1 MLYSSGRWHFVDG
14 GVGGSD
20 FRRPPNK
27 VPGDGDFLSL
37 SRYSNKEFKWL
48 GTYVKITF
56 TLGKMGF
63 LSVRTTLLVV
73 NKGEGVENHSFCVNV
88 ICTRTPVFYLNFV
101 QMYINVI
108 VFSAEMCHC
117 VSLWCRQLMGVS
129 ETRLIEFRGYR
140 YIEFTRK
147 PAVRQSIRGALIP
160 EYEVS

>member
-1 MLYSSGRWHFVDG
+1 MWFSSGHHFG
-14 GVGGSD
+14 ILSLEGYVGRRGH
-20 FRRPPNK
+20 RRPPNCGPIK

-63 LSVRTTLLVV
+63 LSVRTTTYLII
-73 NKGEGVENHSFCVNV
+73 NKGCVNV

-117 VSLWCRQLMGVS
+117 VSLWCRNLIGVS
-129 ETRLIEFRGYR
+129 ETRLIEFRGYDQVHS
-140 YIEFTRK
+140 ETNCAPVHSGCFDTW
-147 PAVRQSIRGALIP
+147 IRG
-160 EYEVS
+160 